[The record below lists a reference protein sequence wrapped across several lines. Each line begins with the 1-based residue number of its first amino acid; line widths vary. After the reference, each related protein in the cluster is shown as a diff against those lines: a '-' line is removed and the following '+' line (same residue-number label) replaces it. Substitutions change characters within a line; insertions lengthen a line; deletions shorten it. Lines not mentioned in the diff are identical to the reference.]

1 MRGYYQGRY
10 TDNDMITVQ
19 VELRQRIWS
28 GRMRGMGRRGQ
39 RFPLAVAIR
48 LVADAAQLRRRT
60 PVGTEKTGE
69 RAPRLRIRQENQ
81 RFPAEHQRGFLREF
95 V

>member
-1 MRGYYQGRY
+1 
-10 TDNDMITVQ
+10 
-19 VELRQRIWS
+19 
-28 GRMRGMGRRGQ
+28 MRGMGRRGQ
-39 RFPLAVAIR
+39 RFSLAVAIR

-69 RAPRLRIRQENQ
+69 RAPRLRIRQENE